1 MKRLRKVFILGLLL
15 GLTCLL
21 SVGRVSAAT
30 DESDQDTAGAVMD
43 QIEEIDV
50 VEEVDGLDT
59 WDDQGKARSER
70 TINVLQA
77 RTTRRGALI
86 FILDHRTW
94 KTFTD
99 DPFHDFLGFDNGQ
112 LKIGLATRYGI
123 FDTLDVGLQR
133 INGTADT
140 FKTDTWDLD
149 LKYQPL
155 KQEKHFLDVAVRAGM
170 TWFSVQDAEDDQ
182 GFFGQL
188 AINRTLGRRVRVG
201 TGLLYHSD
209 SYNENRDRGDPEHS
223 MAIPATLDIR
233 FTPGFSWHG
242 EMVVTVDGFEERY
255 PVLSTSLRATT
266 NKHTFSLVVSN
277 TQYFGATGIATNTFR
292 GFDDLILGFT
302 ITREFRFWR
311 PGE

>member
-1 MKRLRKVFILGLLL
+1 MRHLRTVLLL
-15 GLTCLL
+15 GLLFGL
-21 SVGRVSAAT
+21 AAIPAAGQAGT
-30 DESDQDTAGAVMD
+30 GAALDDPATADETVEE
-43 QIEEIDV
+43 IEEIDLI
-50 VEEVDGLDT
+50 EEVDPLET
-59 WDDQGKARSER
+59 WDDQGRARSER

-77 RTTRRGALI
+77 RTARRGALI

-94 KTFTD
+94 KTFSD
-99 DPFHDFLGFDNGQ
+99 DPFDDYLGFDNGQ
-112 LKIGLATRYGI
+112 LKIGLAARYGI
-123 FDTLDVGLQR
+123 FDGLDVGLQR
-133 INGTADT
+133 INGTAER

-155 KQEKHFLDVAVRAGM
+155 KQEKHHLDVSIRAGM
-170 TWFSVQDAEDDQ
+170 TWFSIEEVSDKQ

-201 TGLLYHSD
+201 SGLLYHSD
-209 SYNENRDRGDPEHS
+209 SWNENRERGDPDHS

-242 EMVVTVDGFEERY
+242 EMVVNVDGFEERY

-266 NKHTFSLVVSN
+266 NKHTFALVVSN
-277 TQYFGATGIATNTFR
+277 TQYFGTAGIATNTFR